1 MAGVRILSMKD
12 VSVDCGY
19 PSSVLLSRKWN
30 NQNKLSLYQNSEAK
44 WLIQP
49 HFLSH
54 HLDKE
59 VN

>member
-1 MAGVRILSMKD
+1 MKD
-12 VSVDCGY
+12 VWVDCGY
-19 PSSVLLSRKWN
+19 VYLVLLSRKWN
-30 NQNKLSLYQNSEAK
+30 NQNEVSLYQNSKTK